1 MIKQLRWLF
10 PGGCFSL
17 GLYLLRYSYHAYSD
31 WQVYLELGDH
41 SGAEL
46 PEIEFKWSATIAL
59 ERWLGLSEQL
69 SRIAKWS
76 PCRVYAATGRGS
88 WLK

>member
-31 WQVYLELGDH
+31 WQVYLELGDY

-59 ERWLGLSEQL
+59 ALILLSGFVAGRWSV
-69 SRIAKWS
+69 RRRKN
-76 PCRVYAATGRGS
+76 
-88 WLK
+88 